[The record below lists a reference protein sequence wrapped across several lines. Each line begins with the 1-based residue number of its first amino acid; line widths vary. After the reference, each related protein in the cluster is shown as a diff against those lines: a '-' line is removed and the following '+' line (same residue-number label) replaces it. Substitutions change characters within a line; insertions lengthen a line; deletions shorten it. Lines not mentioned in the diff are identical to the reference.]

1 MKTAILTLW
10 CAAFL
15 AVAGLSPALAAGPVF
30 GNVVDGVDGRKNTK
44 LATKENWKKF
54 KGQEVSWS
62 GVVHDVDSKGSK
74 EAKIYVA
81 DKSRPLYKGY
91 NMALITHEVDKAAN
105 LRRGQSIRFKGI
117 IDSFDS
123 KNPGAVIE
131 LKDVQLP

>member
-1 MKTAILTLW
+1 MKTAILTMW

-15 AVAGLSPALAAGPVF
+15 VVAGLSPALAAGPSL
-30 GNVVDGVDGRKNTK
+30 GQVVDGVDGRKNTK

-62 GVVHDVDSKGSK
+62 GVVHDVDSKGSD

-91 NMALITHEVDKAAN
+91 NITLITREIGKASN
-105 LRRGQSIRFKGI
+105 LKRGQTIRFKGT
-117 IDSFDS
+117 IDGFDS
-123 KNPGAVIE
+123 KDSGAVIE
-131 LKDVQLP
+131 LKEVHLP